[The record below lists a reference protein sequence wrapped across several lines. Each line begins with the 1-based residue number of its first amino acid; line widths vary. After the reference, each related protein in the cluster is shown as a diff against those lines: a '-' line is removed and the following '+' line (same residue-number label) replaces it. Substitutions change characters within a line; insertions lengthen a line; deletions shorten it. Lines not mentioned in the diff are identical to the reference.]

1 MTVGEVAV
9 GGKGDFKVYT
19 SAKEEELNM
28 MFNFK
33 DLPRSRARK
42 IEQIKCAEGTGTYA
56 AIKRDYGED
65 SEKMRKYLKALALI
79 SRDHGRTSLPW
90 NGDEP

>member
-33 DLPRSRARK
+33 HLPRSRAR
-42 IEQIKCAEGTGTYA
+42 YA
-56 AIKRDYGED
+56 QLQKQED
-65 SEKMRKYLKALALI
+65 QA
-79 SRDHGRTSLPW
+79 D
-90 NGDEP
+90 